1 MSERVTLSTVARRVG
16 VSRATVSN
24 AYNRPDQLS
33 AELRQRILAAA
44 EELGYAGPDP
54 RASSLRS
61 GHAGAV
67 GVIERSLAEALTD
80 PASLLMLAG
89 IGRACDEAGVA
100 LVLVPEHQDGGAAPD
115 TRRDIV
121 RTAVVDGFVAHC
133 DALDDQRR
141 AIVTDRH
148 LPIVVLDGQ
157 VLGDEPYVGIDEEYG
172 SRAAAEHLLAL
183 GHARFAIV
191 RFSPGRAGAQHLVTD
206 RRQRAYLE
214 AIADAGIDPDSVMI
228 VDGGHHERAT
238 ATRAMT
244 AVLAGPDRPTAVL
257 AMSDEFAAGVL
268 DAAAAVGLRVPED
281 VSVVGFDDSP
291 TAVSTRPPLTT
302 VHQDLAAK
310 GATAVRLLL
319 EGAPAGVQITLPV
332 ELVVRGSTGP
342 ASHVTARARPPVA

>member
-33 AELRQRILAAA
+33 AELRTRILAAA

-67 GVIERSLAEALTD
+67 GVIERSLADALTD

-100 LVLVPEHQDGGAAPD
+100 LVLVPEHRDGDATPD

-133 DALDDQRR
+133 DSLDDKRR
-141 AIVTDRH
+141 AIVSDRH

-157 VLGDEPYVGIDEEYG
+157 VLGDEPSVGIDEERG
-172 SRAAAEHLLAL
+172 ARAAAEHLLAL
-183 GHARFAIV
+183 GHTRFAIV
-191 RFSPGRAGAQHLVTD
+191 RFSPGRAGAHHLVTD
-206 RRQRAYLE
+206 RRLRAYLA
-214 AIADAGIDPDSVMI
+214 AIADAGIDPAGVTI
-228 VDGGHHERAT
+228 VDGGHHERTT
-238 ATRAMT
+238 ARRAMT
-244 AVLAGPDRPTAVL
+244 NVLADRNRPTAVL

-268 DAAAAVGLRVPED
+268 EAAAELGLRVPD
-281 VSVVGFDDSP
+281 DLSVVGFDDSP
-291 TAVSTRPPLTT
+291 TAAGTRPPLTT

-310 GATAVRLLL
+310 GAAAVRLLL
-319 EGAPAGVQITLPV
+319 DGAPAGVEIILPV
-332 ELVVRGSTGP
+332 ELVVRASTGP
-342 ASHVTARARPPVA
+342 VPHRA